1 MVTNSYLLA
10 APAAA
15 LDGLST
21 PLDLPPLKWSKFHQE
36 TDYHNTCSTLH
47 WLCRFCTQDPKK
59 KVTRKQARRSKLTTS
74 EFHSANFFKSSLLL
88 LTGAS
93 IYARPCLDTDIT
105 MLRRVNCF
113 SHSSSRPAFLIE
125 ISSYN
130 AGCRPQLRRE
140 LRCRKVLLGEEVMQT
155 TSLNTLVCG
164 RSCIAAAAAVF
175 GNYSFPGRSQA

>member
-1 MVTNSYLLA
+1 LALLFVYS
-10 APAAA
+10 
-15 LDGLST
+15 G
-21 PLDLPPLKWSKFHQE
+21 
-36 TDYHNTCSTLH
+36 
-47 WLCRFCTQDPKK
+47 PKK

-105 MLRRVNCF
+105 MLRCVNCF

-140 LRCRKVLLGEEVMQT
+140 LRCRKVLLGEEGMQT

-164 RSCIAAAAAVF
+164 RSCIAAAVF
-175 GNYSFPGRSQA
+175 GNYSFPGRFQAWDFFFSRMKGSPTLLLLLLLQTNKTLLW